1 MIQLQS
7 RGMLRISGTL
17 RAPGGRIEAARG
29 ADPVV
34 GIQLQ
39 KGGLS
44 NSIWL
49 DGQARLDVAGI
60 SATGID
66 TAGRQ
71 YGLQRDGGRI
81 ALDGEF
87 VVIRPGAVLDASGT
101 RMDVDV
107 PMPGAAAVRTRIGGK
122 GGEIALSATAGL
134 YLDGDMRAAGGT
146 PDAPGGKLSLR
157 LETPLYDAGTPDEMI
172 RPRELV
178 VAQPAG
184 PACCPSA
191 RGRIRSR

>member
-60 SATGID
+60 SAIGID

-87 VVIRPGAVLDASGT
+87 VVIRPGRCWT
-101 RMDVDV
+101 R
-107 PMPGAAAVRTRIGGK
+107 R
-122 GGEIALSATAGL
+122 E
-134 YLDGDMRAAGGT
+134 RAWT
-146 PDAPGGKLSLR
+146 S
-157 LETPLYDAGTPDEMI
+157 M
-172 RPRELV
+172 
-178 VAQPAG
+178 
-184 PACCPSA
+184 S
-191 RGRIRSR
+191 